1 MAENKTRL
9 EALADPVRLAI
20 VRRLARA
27 HDGQS
32 LAELSDAAQVH
43 PNTARGHLS
52 ALVAGRIVQR
62 EHLVAKGRGR
72 PSVRYRLVPNWA
84 LPAGDLRELV
94 ALLAAI
100 ILRDARTDDDRRLG
114 PPPRGRARPP
124 AVHRHPAPRPGAARR
139 RRRGGG
145 AHAAP
150 HGVPV
155 PARRARPPRTGVQP
169 ADGRRRRRA
178 GDVRR
183 ARAHRRMRARP
194 RPAQLPGRAA
204 AGLSRQPPSAA

>member
-20 VRRLARA
+20 VRRLARS

-100 ILRDARTDDDRRLG
+100 ILRDARTDDDRREVARGWGRHLAGAPGRRQYTGILRRVLERLG
-114 PPPRGRARPP
+114 VDAAVVGRTLRLTACPCP
-124 AVHRHPAPRPGAARR
+124 LVAPDHPELVCNLLTGAAD
-139 RRRGGG
+139 GVLETCG
-145 AHAAP
+145 ARVRIGACAHD
-150 HGVPV
+150 
-155 PARRARPPRTGVQP
+155 PARRSCQAELRPV
-169 ADGRRRRRA
+169 
-178 GDVRR
+178 
-183 ARAHRRMRARP
+183 
-194 RPAQLPGRAA
+194 
-204 AGLSRQPPSAA
+204 